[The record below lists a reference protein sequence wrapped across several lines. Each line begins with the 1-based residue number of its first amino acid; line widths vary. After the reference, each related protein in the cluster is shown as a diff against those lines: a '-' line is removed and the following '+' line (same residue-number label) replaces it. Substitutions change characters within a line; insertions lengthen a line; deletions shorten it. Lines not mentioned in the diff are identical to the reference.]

1 MNYEEICMKT
11 SNIKELE
18 AYNNFWNVLYE
29 ITDLTER
36 RKDKLVSNIMEQH
49 PLMSLSIAEMY
60 LAELIL
66 EYINIE
72 VNND

>member
-1 MNYEEICMKT
+1 MNYKEMCMKT
-11 SNIKELE
+11 SNIEELE
-18 AYNNFWNVLYE
+18 AYNNFWNLLYK
-29 ITDLTER
+29 ITDLTEQ

-49 PLMSLSIAEMY
+49 PIMSLCIAEMY

-66 EYINIE
+66 EYINTG